1 MALLYGIG
9 IWCFLGMAN
18 GERKYPPAYYRYREK
33 HPAVTIRVTKD
44 LKGLLDSYRMSLGN
58 LSYGKA
64 VKKLLEEKADLMRLK
79 AELDEAKKRSYED
92 GFVAALQM
100 FIFNPYGFYDRLI
113 ERAQAQGL
121 KHFEPALF
129 TAPCCVCKEPMII
142 THRDSN
148 WLREERPILLEAFK
162 KWRHVRCGKHK

>member
-1 MALLYGIG
+1 MAIG
-9 IWCFLGMAN
+9 KH
-18 GERKYPPAYYRYREK
+18 RYPPAYYRYREK

-64 VKKLLEEKADLMRLK
+64 IKRLLEEKVDLMRLK
-79 AELDEAKKRSYED
+79 VELEETKKRSYED
-92 GFVAALQM
+92 GFAAALQM
-100 FIFNPYGFYDRLI
+100 FIVNPHGFYDRLM
-113 ERAQAQGL
+113 ERARAQGL

-129 TAPCCVCKEPMII
+129 TAPCYICKEPMII

-148 WLREERPILLEAFK
+148 WLKEIRPILLEAFK
-162 KWRHVRCGKHK
+162 KWHHVRCRKSK